1 MTFTTLATVIFAV
14 CQAVNIALP
23 DRFKKFIPLVAVVLG
38 SATAFFGDGD
48 YITAI
53 TAALTAIGFHSGAK
67 NTAEIKLFANKEV
80 E

>member
-23 DRFKKFIPLVAVVLG
+23 DRWKKFIPIIAVVFG

-53 TAALTAIGFHSGAK
+53 SAALTAIGFHSGVK
-67 NTAEIKLFANKEV
+67 NTTEIRLTGIKEGK
-80 E
+80 